1 MKTPILVKDRN
12 SGLPQYLVIAETI
25 RSWIQSGRYKAGDS
39 IATIGELAREFKVAK
54 GTIQEALRELSD
66 NGIIITSRGRRSRV
80 GSQPEIRPVFGD
92 ITTKDLLLV
101 EKSGESLA
109 QLLSAKIMK
118 PSKKL
123 SKMFEFERSQRVAEY
138 RSVLYLNDRPNG
150 YSIVYS
156 SAGKSTE
163 LRPLLSHEEF
173 KLELHDWIQNAV
185 RSERHVAATTADIEM
200 AHLLDIPVGSPILR
214 YSCAMWDSGDE
225 FLVYFI
231 NFLRSDG
238 CEYRLDT

>member
-1 MKTPILVKDRN
+1 MKTPVLVKDRN

-101 EKSGESLA
+101 ETSGDTPSQLA
-109 QLLSAKIMK
+109 SAKIIK

-123 SKMFEFERSQRVAEY
+123 SKMFEFEASQRVAEY
-138 RSVLYLNDRPNG
+138 RSLLYLNGRPNG
-150 YSIVYS
+150 YSIVYV
-156 SAGKSTE
+156 SAGKRTK
-163 LRPLLSHEEF
+163 LLPLLSHDDF
-173 KLELHDWIQNAV
+173 KIEVRDRIDNAA

-214 YSCAMWDSGDE
+214 YSCAMWNSGDE
-225 FLVYFI
+225 FLIYFI